1 MVTEDDVKLV
11 RESISLTD
19 HFIQQPLDL
28 NDLRDFKMIDDVFDK
43 NQITQIYEN
52 SKIKFIDYS
61 ANEESKKVPF

>member
-43 NQITQIYEN
+43 NQISQIYEN

>member
-43 NQITQIYEN
+43 N
-52 SKIKFIDYS
+52 
-61 ANEESKKVPF
+61 

>member
-28 NDLRDFKMIDDVFDK
+28 NELRDFKMIDDVFDK
-43 NQITQIYEN
+43 NQISQIYEN